1 MGGPYLR
8 HIIRPLVFAF
18 LALFLVW
25 AQGPRPLAKTRG
37 PAGAGTVG
45 AAKKKTV
52 TPAILALGFTA
63 SPTAWK
69 DLTFPRIKR
78 HTTYTIKKDR
88 EGGYLVAVSSA
99 SASALYLPL
108 LDLDPGE
115 YPVLSWRWKIGGVL
129 RKGDARRKAGDDY
142 AARVY
147 VTFARDPGAETFPEK
162 TEALL
167 AEKVF
172 GENVPGSSLNYIW
185 ANRLEKGAILP
196 NTYTA
201 RNMMIAVESGGAK
214 AGRWVREERNI
225 MEDYMK
231 AFGRRPPRI
240 TGIAV
245 MTDSD
250 NTGEEARAWYRDI
263 VLKKGPGGF
272 R

>member
-1 MGGPYLR
+1 MGPCLK
-8 HIIRPLVFAF
+8 HMKRPLVFAF
-18 LALFLVW
+18 LALFLVL
-25 AQGPRPLAKTRG
+25 AQGHRPLAKTNG
-37 PAGAGTVG
+37 PAGTDTPG
-45 AAKKKTV
+45 AAKKKAAGAPV
-52 TPAILALGFTA
+52 LVLGFTG

-69 DLTFPRIKR
+69 PLTFARIKR
-78 HTTYTIKKDR
+78 HTTYAIKKDG
-88 EGGYLVAVSSA
+88 EGEYLVAVSSE

-108 LDLDPGE
+108 DIDPGE
-115 YPVLSWRWKIGGVL
+115 YPIISWRWKIGGVL
-129 RKGDARRKAGDDY
+129 RKGDARTKAGDDY

-147 VTFARDPGAETFPEK
+147 VTFERELGTETFLEK
-162 TEALL
+162 TGALL

-172 GENVPGSSLNYIW
+172 GEKVPGSSLNYIW
-185 ANRLEKGAILP
+185 ANRLEKGAIVP
-196 NTYTA
+196 NPYTA

-263 VLKKGPGGF
+263 VLSKGAGGL

>member
-1 MGGPYLR
+1 MGPYLKKTR
-8 HIIRPLVFAF
+8 RPLVFAF
-18 LALFLVW
+18 LAFFLVW
-25 AQGPRPLAKTRG
+25 AQGHRPLAETAG
-37 PAGAGTVG
+37 PASAGSAE
-45 AAKKKTV
+45 AAKKK
-52 TPAILALGFTA
+52 AGNARILVLGFTG
-63 SPTAWK
+63 SPPPWK

-78 HTTYTIKKDR
+78 HTTYTIKEDR
-88 EGGYLVAVSSA
+88 DGEYLFAVSSG

-108 LDLDPGE
+108 DMDPGE

-129 RKGDARRKAGDDY
+129 RKGDARTKAGDDY

-147 VTFARDPGAETFPEK
+147 VTFARDRGAETLLEK
-162 TEALL
+162 TEALV

-172 GENVPGSSLNYIW
+172 GQSVPGSSLNYIW

-201 RNMMIAVESGGAK
+201 RNMMIAVESGGTK
-214 AGRWVREERNI
+214 AGLWVREERNI
-225 MEDYMK
+225 IEDYMK

>member
-8 HIIRPLVFAF
+8 HMKRPLALAF
-18 LALFLVW
+18 LALFLVL
-25 AQGPRPLAKTRG
+25 AQGRRPLAETRG
-37 PAGAGTVG
+37 PAGA
-45 AAKKKTV
+45 APAEAEKKK
-52 TPAILALGFTA
+52 AGNAAFLALGFTG

-78 HTTYTIKKDR
+78 HTTYTIKKDKD
-88 EGGYLVAVSSA
+88 GGYLAAVSSG
-99 SASALYLPL
+99 SASALYLP

-129 RKGDARRKAGDDY
+129 RKGDARTKAGDDY

-147 VTFARDPGAETFPEK
+147 VTFARERSAESFLDK
-162 TEALL
+162 TRALL

-172 GENVPGSSLNYIW
+172 GQSIPGSSLNYIW
-185 ANRLEKGAILP
+185 ANKLEKGAIVP
-196 NTYTA
+196 NPYTEK
-201 RNMMIAVESGGAK
+201 NMMIAVESGGTK

-225 MEDYMK
+225 VEDYMK

-250 NTGEEARAWYRDI
+250 NTGEEARAWYREI
-263 VLKKGPGGF
+263 VFSKGPGGF